1 MKLCSSFLVFNL
13 FFLCLGKH
21 SGHECCKKFQLFLYE
36 EFSRMF
42 KMYTTM
48 VEKETATNEKLLQAL
63 EKCDELE
70 IEVESL
76 RDQLAEVELLDFDL

>member
-1 MKLCSSFLVFNL
+1 
-13 FFLCLGKH
+13 
-21 SGHECCKKFQLFLYE
+21 
-36 EFSRMF
+36 
-42 KMYTTM
+42 MYTTM